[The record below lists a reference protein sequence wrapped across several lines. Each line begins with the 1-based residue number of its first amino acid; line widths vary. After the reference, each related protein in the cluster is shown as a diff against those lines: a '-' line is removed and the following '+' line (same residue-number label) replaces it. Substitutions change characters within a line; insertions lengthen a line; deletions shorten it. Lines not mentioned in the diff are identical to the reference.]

1 MRKKN
6 RISINYCRYF
16 YVFKLKKK
24 TENEK
29 AHFAKR
35 NFCWPHVYES
45 ARARAL
51 ILKEVGY

>member
-35 NFCWPHVYES
+35 NFCWPRVYER